1 MMMDI
6 FLTVLF
12 SLLAAVNAILLCLFL
27 LPDRVYGKF
36 CPPLSVIIPAHN
48 EEKYISKTIE
58 SVLKSDYR
66 NTMEIIVV
74 NDGSTDKTAE
84 IVGALSR
91 TQKKIRLFSLKHSG
105 KSAALNFGIK
115 KARYET
121 VAFVDADSTLEK
133 KSLMKLV
140 EPLADRD
147 VSISSGVI
155 RARHTGI
162 LSWFQDIDYISSS
175 GWRYACDKIGATY
188 ISPGFAAFKKK
199 DLLKV
204 GGFSGD
210 TLTEDLDTTLIM
222 REGGYGAAMTRA
234 YMFTSV
240 PSTLRSLVRQ
250 RVRWGRG
257 SIQNAKKHSGLIFS
271 RNRIGFY
278 SFPMHLFWYPFS
290 LFYLPFA
297 IYWMFAVYFSSS
309 ISLPFATLMFF
320 VKWVTV
326 YGIADLAYN
335 IFTGAYQLNALLVSI
350 LLSWGLSFIY
360 LVAAARKFSAFSWKM
375 LSYLIIFPYFWVTFA
390 VQAYSLVRE
399 LLSPGKGKNL
409 WN

>member
-140 EPLADRD
+140 QPLAGRD

>member
-1 MMMDI
+1 M
-6 FLTVLF
+6 
-12 SLLAAVNAILLCLFL
+12 
-27 LPDRVYGKF
+27 
-36 CPPLSVIIPAHN
+36 
-48 EEKYISKTIE
+48 
-58 SVLKSDYR
+58 
-66 NTMEIIVV
+66 
-74 NDGSTDKTAE
+74 
-84 IVGALSR
+84 
-91 TQKKIRLFSLKHSG
+91 
-105 KSAALNFGIK
+105 
-115 KARYET
+115 
-121 VAFVDADSTLEK
+121 DADSTLEK

-140 EPLADRD
+140 EPLAGRD

>member
-27 LPDRVYGKF
+27 LPDKTYRKF

-58 SVLKSDYR
+58 SILKSDYR
-66 NTMEIIVV
+66 NRMEIIVV
-74 NDGSTDKTAE
+74 NDGSTDRTAE

-133 KSLMKLV
+133 KGLMKLV

-155 RARHTGI
+155 RARHTGV

-188 ISPGFAAFKKK
+188 ISPGFAAFRKK

-222 REGGYGAAMTRA
+222 RESGYGAAMTRA

-257 SIQNAKKHSGLIFS
+257 SIQTAKKHPGLIFS

-297 IYWMFAVYFSSS
+297 IYWMFSVYFSSS

-326 YGIADLAYN
+326 YGIADLTYN
-335 IFTGAYQLNALLVSI
+335 ILTGAYKLNALLVSI
-350 LLSWGLSFIY
+350 LLSWGLSFVY

-390 VQAYSLVRE
+390 VQAYALVRE

>member
-1 MMMDI
+1 
-6 FLTVLF
+6 
-12 SLLAAVNAILLCLFL
+12 
-27 LPDRVYGKF
+27 
-36 CPPLSVIIPAHN
+36 
-48 EEKYISKTIE
+48 
-58 SVLKSDYR
+58 
-66 NTMEIIVV
+66 
-74 NDGSTDKTAE
+74 
-84 IVGALSR
+84 
-91 TQKKIRLFSLKHSG
+91 
-105 KSAALNFGIK
+105 
-115 KARYET
+115 
-121 VAFVDADSTLEK
+121 
-133 KSLMKLV
+133 
-140 EPLADRD
+140 
-147 VSISSGVI
+147 
-155 RARHTGI
+155 
-162 LSWFQDIDYISSS
+162 
-175 GWRYACDKIGATY
+175 
-188 ISPGFAAFKKK
+188 
-199 DLLKV
+199 
-204 GGFSGD
+204 
-210 TLTEDLDTTLIM
+210 M

>member
-133 KSLMKLV
+133 KGLMKLV

>member
-140 EPLADRD
+140 EPLAGRD